1 MFPQRLNKLSR
12 NVFLHTWGLC
22 CLHWAPQPLH
32 GESPFGALSLEG
44 LVVVG
49 CVHSPKPRTLG
60 WGWLVVS
67 FCTCPNKYLLNWKKE
82 EGARPFSALGWIEI
96 FS

>member
-67 FCTCPNKYLLNWKKE
+67 LILHLPRQIFTQLEKGRGCQAL
-82 EGARPFSALGWIEI
+82 FSIGMD
-96 FS
+96 